1 MTHRPLVGITTFFA
15 IGIFTNYLVEIP
27 SFIVLPT
34 IFLAI
39 IVYTFL
45 FIFHSR
51 QNAAGPVRSG
61 VLTLLILIFLTGILY
76 HHFRS
81 NSNPG
86 NNISNVISTEK
97 ILIHL
102 RGVIISPPIDKY
114 VQGLPLSSVVKHRKK
129 MSNFLLRVE
138 AVECASQVETA
149 RHTTTR
155 TTYLE
160 DFGRETKLREWRNVS
175 GVIKV
180 NVYPTR
186 EEEKTL
192 PGKRPYLSD
201 ELNYGDKVELTCKI
215 SIPSASRNPGQF
227 DYKNY
232 LKKQRPRIDA
242 VASVLSAKNIKIL
255 SEGNGNYFFTFVYSL
270 KKQLNAVIERLVKE
284 GSIPPVNSILLGDR
298 EKVPENLMDGFLQ
311 TGTIHFL
318 AISGLHVGILVISL
332 HYLLRLFRLN
342 TRYLAI
348 IIILVVFLYAAI
360 TGMKSPII
368 RAGIMVAVYYG
379 AFIVNRR
386 WDLPNSIAAAV
397 FIILLIN
404 PSDLFNVGFQLSVLA
419 VLGIVYCSNRLE
431 NFFWKSTL
439 LVEKLQAKEERNE
452 PWFLLIIYCRK
463 IFCVSLGAW
472 IAVMPLIAYYF
483 HIVTPL
489 TVFLNI
495 LIFPLVWLI
504 LVGGFIVLILGLV
517 FPMLVAPFSWLV
529 SYSEI
534 MLESLIL
541 LFSTYLKTFFYT
553 STPSWLWI
561 IVYYLIVTSFIL
573 REKFKVKI
581 AYMLILTLIILNIFL
596 FSGLFGRTRDGL
608 KLTCFDVRHGAS
620 FFIQFPGG
628 KNMLFDTGTKSNYDV
643 GKFIV
648 VPFLWQ
654 EGIKKIDTVV
664 ISHEHDDHYN
674 GMPSIVKRFRVD
686 NVFVNKFFLQS
697 GNRVELLK
705 LFKEENAKTGLV
717 ADGLEIKGYDPA
729 KIMVLNPPDK
739 DMLRNEGSPIENL
752 SINDSSSVLL
762 IDYKGYRILLC
773 ADIGKMGIETL
784 LSQPNKLA
792 GRRGKG
798 SVDADVIQIPHHG
811 GFCEKTEDL
820 LKRASPKYAII
831 NGTVKDIS
839 PTTIETYQKHGVS
852 LFKTHE
858 DGAVTFT
865 IDEDGI
871 KVSKFLGQD

>member
-15 IGIFTNYLVEIP
+15 IGIFTNYFVGIP
-27 SFIVLPT
+27 PFIVLPT

-39 IVYTFL
+39 IVYALL
-45 FIFHSR
+45 FILHSR

-61 VLTLLILIFLTGILY
+61 VLALLILVFLTGISY

-81 NSNPG
+81 NSYPG
-86 NNISNVISTEK
+86 NNISNIISTER
-97 ILIHL
+97 IPIHL
-102 RGVIISPPIDKY
+102 RGVVISPPIDKY

-138 AVECASQVETA
+138 AVEYTLQAETT
-149 RHTTTR
+149 RHTTTK
-155 TTYLE
+155 TAYLE
-160 DFGRETKLREWRNVS
+160 DFVRETKLRDWRNIL

-186 EEEKTL
+186 QEEKTL
-192 PGKRPYLSD
+192 AGKWPYLSD
-201 ELNYGDKVELTCKI
+201 KLNYGDKVELTCKI
-215 SIPSASRNPGQF
+215 SVPSTSRNPGQF

-232 LKKQRPRIDA
+232 LKKQKPRIDA
-242 VASVLSAKNIKIL
+242 VASVLSANNIKVL
-255 SEGNGNYFFTFVYSL
+255 SEGNGNHFFTFVYSL
-270 KKQLNAVIERLVKE
+270 KKQLNAVIERHVKEESIPLVK
-284 GSIPPVNSILLGDR
+284 SILLGDR
-298 EKVPENLMDGFLQ
+298 EKVPANLMDGFLQ

-332 HYLLRLFRLN
+332 HYFLRLFRLN
-342 TRYLAI
+342 IRHLAI

-379 AFIVNRR
+379 TFIVNRR

-419 VLGIVYCSNRLE
+419 VLGIIYCSSRFE

-452 PWFLLIIYCRK
+452 PWFLLRVYCRK
-463 IFCVSLGAW
+463 TFCVSLGAW

-489 TVFLNI
+489 AVFLNI

-517 FPMLVAPFSWLV
+517 FPMLVTPFAWLI

-553 STPSWLWI
+553 STPSWIWI
-561 IVYYLIVTSFIL
+561 IVYYLIIIFFII
-573 REKFKVKI
+573 REKFKIKI

-596 FSGLFGRTRDGL
+596 FSGLSGRSQDCL

-620 FFIQFPGG
+620 FFIQFPNG
-628 KNMLFDTGTKSNYDV
+628 KNMLFDTGTKGNYDV

-648 VPFLWQ
+648 DPFLRH
-654 EGIKKIDTVV
+654 EGIKKIDTIV
-664 ISHEHDDHYN
+664 ISHEHDDHCN
-674 GMPSIVKRFRVD
+674 GIPSIIERFKVD

-705 LFKEENAKTGLV
+705 LFKEEKLKTGLM
-717 ADGLEIKGYDPA
+717 ADGLEIKGYEPA
-729 KIMVLNPPDK
+729 KIIVLNPPDR
-739 DMLRNEGSPIENL
+739 DTLRFNGFPIENL

-762 IDYKGYRILLC
+762 IDFKGYRILLC
-773 ADIGKMGIETL
+773 ADIGERGIETL
-784 LSQPNKLA
+784 LS
-792 GRRGKG
+792 GKD
-798 SVDADVIQIPHHG
+798 SLDADVIQVPHHG

-820 LKRASPKYAII
+820 LKRASPKHAII
-831 NGTVKDIS
+831 SGSENDVSTS
-839 PTTIETYQKHGVS
+839 TIEAYQKYGVS

-871 KVSKFLGQD
+871 KVSKFL